1 MTTQLQLP
9 TLQGAPRRVALQPA
23 ALQPAALQPAALQLV
38 ALSPGRP
45 ATSRTAYAAVHV
57 VADAWAEPTGN
68 GVCRWDPEAT
78 LAFRHHV
85 WDQGLGVAEAMDT
98 AQRGMG
104 LGWDQAR
111 DLIAL
116 TLDAAEGR
124 GGAEVVVGVAADQLE
139 GEAALPLR
147 QIVDAYLEQLDFV
160 ESRGGRAIIMASRAL
175 ARSATSAADYE
186 EAYRQILSAAR
197 RPVMLHW
204 LGEAFDPL
212 LRGYWGGTDLEH
224 AAETVLRIMETAGPE
239 RVSGIKLSLLDQ
251 DFEVRFRARLDCGQ
265 IVFTGD
271 DFNYPALI
279 AGDGGHFSHALLGVF
294 DAIAPLAGAA
304 LRRLDEADR
313 DGFRAILDP
322 TLPLARH
329 VFSGPTQYYKV
340 GVVFLAWL
348 NGHQDHFRMIGG
360 LEGQRSLAHLLEVA
374 ELAAACGALQ
384 NPALAQERID
394 SLCRMAG
401 VA

>member
-1 MTTQLQLP
+1 MIAPLQLP
-9 TLQGAPRRVALQPA
+9 APQGPPRRVAVRPLAQG
-23 ALQPAALQPAALQLV
+23 
-38 ALSPGRP
+38 PGRR

-57 VADAWAEPTGN
+57 VADPWAEPTGS

-104 LGWDQAR
+104 LGWDQAKE
-111 DLIAL
+111 LIAL
-116 TLDAAEGR
+116 TLEAAGARGDAD
-124 GGAEVVVGVAADQLE
+124 VVVGVSADQLE
-139 GEAALPLR
+139 RADEPPLR
-147 QIVDAYLEQLDFV
+147 RIVDAYLEQLDFV
-160 ESRGGRAIIMASRAL
+160 EARGGRAIVMASRAL
-175 ARSATSAADYE
+175 AGAATSAADYE
-186 EAYRQILSAAR
+186 EAYREILSAAK

-212 LRGYWGGTDLEH
+212 LRGYWGSADLEC
-224 AAETVLRIMETAGPE
+224 AAETLLGIVQTAGPE
-239 RVSGIKLSLLDQ
+239 RVSGLKLSLLDR
-251 DFEVRFRARLDCGQ
+251 DFEVRFRARLGQ
-265 IVFTGD
+265 GQSVFTGD

-279 AGDGGHFSHALLGVF
+279 AGDDGHFSHALLGVF

-313 DGFRAILDP
+313 DGFHAILDP
-322 TLPLARH
+322 TLPLARRI
-329 VFSGPTQYYKV
+329 FMRPTRYYKV

-348 NGHQDHFRMIGG
+348 NGHQDHFRMIAG
-360 LEGQRSLAHLLEVA
+360 LEGRRSLAHLLEVA

-384 NPALAQERID
+384 NPELAQERID
-394 SLCRMAG
+394 SLCRVAG

>member
-1 MTTQLQLP
+1 M
-9 TLQGAPRRVALQPA
+9 
-23 ALQPAALQPAALQLV
+23 
-38 ALSPGRP
+38 
-45 ATSRTAYAAVHV
+45 
-57 VADAWAEPTGN
+57 VADPWAEPTGK
-68 GVCRWDPEAT
+68 GVCRWDPDAT

-104 LGWDQAR
+104 LGWDQAQE
-111 DLIAL
+111 LIAL
-116 TLDAAEGR
+116 TLEAAEDR
-124 GGAEVVVGVAADQLE
+124 GNADVVVGVATDQLE
-139 GEAALPLR
+139 SEDELPLR
-147 QIVDAYLEQLDFV
+147 RIVDAYLEQLDFV
-160 ESRGGRAIIMASRAL
+160 ESRGGRAIVMASRAL

-186 EAYRQILSAAR
+186 EAYREVLSAAR
-197 RPVMLHW
+197 RPIMLHW

-212 LRGYWGGTDLEH
+212 LRGYWGNSDLEH
-224 AAETVLRIMETAGPE
+224 AAETVLRIMEGAGPE

-251 DFEVRFRARLDCGQ
+251 DFEVRFRARLDQGQ
-265 IVFTGD
+265 SVFTGD

-279 AGDGGHFSHALLGVF
+279 AGDDGHFSHALLGVF

-313 DGFRAILDP
+313 DGFHTIRGP

-329 VFSGPTQYYKV
+329 VFMRPTQHYKV

-360 LEGQRSLAHLLEVA
+360 LEGRRSLAHLLEVA

-384 NPALAQERID
+384 NPELAQERID
-394 SLCRMAG
+394 SLCRVAG

>member
-1 MTTQLQLP
+1 MQLQLP
-9 TLQGAPRRVALQPA
+9 TPQRTPRHVAVRSVSLGSGRH
-23 ALQPAALQPAALQLV
+23 V
-38 ALSPGRP
+38 A
-45 ATSRTAYAAVHV
+45 SRMAYAAVHV
-57 VADAWAEPTGN
+57 VADPWAEPTGN
-68 GVCRWDPEAT
+68 GVCRWDPDAT
-78 LAFRHHV
+78 LAFRRHV

-116 TLDAAEGR
+116 TLKDAEDR
-124 GGAEVVVGVAADQLE
+124 GGADVIVGVATDQLNSE
-139 GEAALPLR
+139 DHLPLKR
-147 QIVDAYLEQLDFV
+147 IVDAYLEQLDFV
-160 ESRGGRAIIMASRAL
+160 ESLGGRAIIMASRAL
-175 ARSATSAADYE
+175 AKAATSAADYE
-186 EAYRQILSAAR
+186 EVYRQILSAAR

-212 LRGYWGGTDLEH
+212 LRGYWGDTHFES
-224 AAETVLRIMETAGPE
+224 AAQTVLRIMESAGPDQ
-239 RVSGIKLSLLDQ
+239 VAGIKLSLLDEE
-251 DFEVRFRARLDCGQ
+251 FEVRFRARLNQGQ
-265 IVFTGD
+265 SVFTGD

-279 AGDGGHFSHALLGVF
+279 AGDGGQFSHALLGVF

-304 LRRLDEADR
+304 LRCLDEADR
-313 DGFRAILDP
+313 DGFHAILDP

-329 VFSGPTQYYKV
+329 VFMRPTGYYKV

-374 ELAAACGALQ
+374 ELAAACGGLRH
-384 NPALAQERID
+384 PELAQERID
-394 SLCRMAG
+394 SLCRLAG

>member
-1 MTTQLQLP
+1 MIAQLQLP
-9 TLQGAPRRVALQPA
+9 TPQGTPRHVAVRPVV
-23 ALQPAALQPAALQLV
+23 PG
-38 ALSPGRP
+38 PGRQ

-57 VADAWAEPTGN
+57 VADPWAEPTGN
-68 GVCRWDPEAT
+68 GVCRWDPDAT
-78 LAFRHHV
+78 LAFRHHI

-104 LGWDQAR
+104 LGWGQAQE
-111 DLIAL
+111 LIAL
-116 TLDAAEGR
+116 TLEAAEDR
-124 GGAEVVVGVAADQLE
+124 PDADVVVGVAADQLE
-139 GEAALPLR
+139 SEDRLPLR

-175 ARSATSAADYE
+175 AGSATSAADYE
-186 EAYRQILSAAR
+186 EAYREVLSAAR

-204 LGEAFDPL
+204 LGEAFDPR
-212 LRGYWGGTDLEH
+212 LRGYWGSADLEH
-224 AAETVLRIMETAGPE
+224 AAETVLAIMQNAGPE
-239 RVSGIKLSLLDQ
+239 QVSGIKLSLLDR
-251 DFEVRFRARLDCGQ
+251 DFEVRFRARLDQGQ
-265 IVFTGD
+265 SVFTGD

-279 AGDGGHFSHALLGVF
+279 AGDDGHFSHALLGAF

-313 DGFRAILDP
+313 DGFHAILDP
-322 TLPLARH
+322 TVPLARH
-329 VFSGPTQYYKV
+329 VFMRPTRYYKV

-348 NGHQDHFRMIGG
+348 NGHQDHFRMIAG
-360 LEGQRSLAHLLEVA
+360 LEGQRSLAHLLELA

-384 NPALAQERID
+384 APALAQERIK
-394 SLCRMAG
+394 SLCRVAG